1 MIHFVIGAEGNLG
14 VVAVN
19 GGGRGIDQVHH
30 AFGAAVI
37 GVAAGFQNVVEAD
50 EVGFDIYV
58 GVGNGV
64 PYAGLGCQVD
74 YDIRMPGVKNV
85 CDAVF
90 VYQISPDEMVFPS
103 FDQSRRFFQFLQAV
117 FLQGYVIVIIH
128 VVDTDDTDM
137 GNGEE
142 PLYQIGSDKTGRAGD
157 KYGFPFQGNRCLH

>member
-14 VVAVN
+14 VAAVN

-64 PYAGLGCQVD
+64 PYAGLGYQID

-85 CDAVF
+85 CVLRD
-90 VYQISPDEMVFPS
+90 
-103 FDQSRRFFQFLQAV
+103 
-117 FLQGYVIVIIH
+117 
-128 VVDTDDTDM
+128 
-137 GNGEE
+137 
-142 PLYQIGSDKTGRAGD
+142 
-157 KYGFPFQGNRCLH
+157 